1 MTTYGGGRPPQLPT
15 FGSFSAGLN
24 NPPRTLIGAAQELA
38 ESVRHRQSWN
48 DRFEHWERPESDTE
62 YDRIIRARDMVQGAL
77 ADNNWL
83 NAEGCRLC
91 QQGSFTN
98 RTNTRGESDID
109 LRVQHRHILVEYA
122 DGVDRQAAY
131 AAAGYFSPGGSFRDK
146 LTDMRAQIVSDLQG
160 TFGRGAVDASGKK
173 AIRVKG
179 LEGSRAEVDVV
190 PAFRLHFIEQV
201 QQGFMPPR
209 FITTEGVA
217 LLDTIGGW
225 TYNFPD
231 QHIAN
236 GRDKRSRTGH
246 QFKKVVRTIKR
257 MQRDMMNYDI
267 TDKRVPSFLVEC
279 LVYLVEDEFFTVP
292 GDDRYGRIKRVLQR
306 VNELI
311 NGPNVGRLLEIND
324 RKFLFHPTQGWQLN
338 DAQEF
343 VALALAHLGDA

>member
-1 MTTYGGGRPPQLPT
+1 MTIYGGGRPPQLPT
-15 FGSFSAGLN
+15 FGSLSAGLN
-24 NPPRTLIGAAQELA
+24 NPSRTLLGAAQELA
-38 ESVRHRQSWN
+38 ESVRRRQSWN
-48 DRFEHWERPESDTE
+48 DRFEHWEKPESDTE

-77 ADNNWL
+77 AYNDWL

-91 QQGSFTN
+91 PQGSFTN

-109 LRVQHRHILVEYA
+109 LRVQHRHILVAYA
-122 DGVDRQAAY
+122 DGIDRQAAY
-131 AAAGYFSPGGSFRDK
+131 IAGGYTSPGGSFKDK
-146 LTDMRAQIVSDLQG
+146 LVDMRAQIVSDLQG
-160 TFGRGAVDASGKK
+160 TFGRSAVDATGKK
-173 AIRVKG
+173 AIRVNG

-190 PAFRLHFIEQV
+190 PAFRFHFIEQI

-217 LLDTIGGW
+217 LLDTVGKW

-236 GRDKRSRTGH
+236 GRDKRSRTGL

-257 MQRDMMNYDI
+257 MQRDMIDYDI

-279 LVYLVEDEFFTVP
+279 LVYLAEDEFFTVP
-292 GDDRYGRIKRVLQR
+292 GDDRYGRVKRVLQR
-306 VNELI
+306 VKELI
-311 NGPNVGRLLEIND
+311 TGPRVGGLLEIND
-324 RKFLFHPTQGWQLN
+324 RKFLFHPTQGWQLK